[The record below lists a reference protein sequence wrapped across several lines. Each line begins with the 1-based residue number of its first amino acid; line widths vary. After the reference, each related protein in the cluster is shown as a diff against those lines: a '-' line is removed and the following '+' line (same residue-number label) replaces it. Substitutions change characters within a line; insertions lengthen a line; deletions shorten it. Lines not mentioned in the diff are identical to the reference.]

1 LTRDAKPGS
10 WKKLELAPFVNHCM
24 VGPNGFVGC
33 GGLEHLEPGEAL
45 VNAIPFAVLDQD
57 KLGGKSIIAMKSVNN
72 KLQGVKD
79 APAQVAISID
89 AKVKAVYVLHGSGW
103 TGQRHEKVGR
113 YSLVYEDGSES
124 GVDIVAYG
132 KSIADMDMIGQV
144 SNESNIADWF
154 FDEPQFN
161 NGNAHH
167 VIVADPKNP
176 LNYSRHIYT
185 LQIVNPNP
193 DKKVKAL
200 KLESEGTKESALL
213 IVAATALLNQ

>member
-1 LTRDAKPGS
+1 
-10 WKKLELAPFVNHCM
+10 
-24 VGPNGFVGC
+24 
-33 GGLEHLEPGEAL
+33 
-45 VNAIPFAVLDQD
+45 
-57 KLGGKSIIAMKSVNN
+57 
-72 KLQGVKD
+72 
-79 APAQVAISID
+79 
-89 AKVKAVYVLHGSGW
+89 
-103 TGQRHEKVGR
+103 
-113 YSLVYEDGSES
+113 
-124 GVDIVAYG
+124 
-132 KSIADMDMIGQV
+132 V